1 MFNGTGFYTRS
12 YKPKFSKAKIN
23 DNLIFLFPALPTE
36 RAEKADKSKDWEQ
49 SIVGPTEILHISLHF
64 LSQLILLHLWA
75 CHLAQAQAKI
85 YRVKQ

>member
-1 MFNGTGFYTRS
+1 MFNDTGFTQQGTNQNS
-12 YKPKFSKAKIN
+12 A
-23 DNLIFLFPALPTE
+23 NLIFLFPALPTE
-36 RAEKADKSKDWEQ
+36 RAEKADGSEDLER
-49 SIVGPTEILHISLHF
+49 SIVGTTETLHISLHF